1 MENKK
6 YLDKVI
12 EHLVRGTKID
22 YDKDEIHTPFS
33 SYCLLSYDASL
44 TVFMFS
50 FKKYC
55 KYTYGLTDDEIEY
68 VWNGYRYNIL
78 DKINQQ

>member
-6 YLDKVI
+6 YLDKVVGS
-12 EHLVRGTKID
+12 LVRSTKID
-22 YDKDEIHTPFS
+22 YENDEIHTPFS
-33 SYCLLSYDASL
+33 SSQFLSYFPPL
-44 TVFMFS
+44 LFS
-50 FKKYC
+50 YSFTKYC